1 MQLTATIRTRPRPGT
16 PLDDLVMDVIT
27 ARADDYDT
35 ARDALDDRVPDGW
48 QVLSV
53 RSH

>member
-1 MQLTATIRTRPRPGT
+1 MQLTATIRTRPT
-16 PLDDLVMDVIT
+16 PDTHHTDLVMDVIT
-27 ARADDYDT
+27 ATADDYDT
-35 ARDALDDRVPDGW
+35 ARTVLDHHVPAGW

>member
-1 MQLTATIRTRPRPGT
+1 MQLTATIRTRPGPGV

-35 ARDALDDRVPDGW
+35 ARTVLDDRVPDGW